1 MAFNPGQFV
10 ETLRLFIEHN
20 SKDIF
25 AFVENNRRPMEL
37 GSENQLFGRLM
48 RELVSTFPHCH
59 CENGPIAG
67 HAEPDKAHYELAI
80 AILEVFWCGC
90 LTQMKE
96 NRIAYTARTTD
107 AIRSIITNT
116 FDIARAYGPQE
127 EERRRLQTNPR

>member
-10 ETLRLFIEHN
+10 ETLRLFIEQN

-48 RELVSTFPHCH
+48 RELVSRFPHCH

-67 HAEPDKAHYELAI
+67 HAEPDKTHYELAI
-80 AILEVFWCGC
+80 AILID
-90 LTQMKE
+90 LTQAFSMGDSTFLVIWITKISLKGSTLKLKD
-96 NRIAYTARTTD
+96 IAY
-107 AIRSIITNT
+107 
-116 FDIARAYGPQE
+116 
-127 EERRRLQTNPR
+127 